1 MSKILRQTIA
11 RGGVALALA
20 ASAIANGQ
28 APELTPEQQALFDEM
43 VRSSGADPAMVNAAR
58 AQAKAAEKFSDV
70 VRYSVTGVYQARTNV
85 SADANWIAYA
95 DVGDRVELQFDW
107 KLSEARLVSTA
118 SIQNHAAT
126 LANPRNWEAKCAPP
140 AVNGPFEYDLRAVE
154 QGIGGALRLHV
165 QTRFPP
171 VQVHQFCTGA
181 LKSIAPK
188 NVLGPMEFMVPPPT
202 MLGMQ
207 LPAGGPVT
215 RSADG
220 KSLVLQQGGW
230 RWTFTPRAR

>member
-1 MSKILRQTIA
+1 MSRIIMRRMVMRRMA
-11 RGGVALALA
+11 CCALALGL
-20 ASAIANGQ
+20 ASGANTQ
-28 APELTPEQQALFDEM
+28 ELTPEQQAIFDEM
-43 VRSSGADPAMVNAAR
+43 VRSTGGDPAALKA
-58 AQAKAAEKFSDV
+58 AQAQVAGQFGDV
-70 VRYSVTGVYQARTNV
+70 VRYTVTGVYQARTNV
-85 SADANWIAYA
+85 SADSNWIAYA

-107 KLSEARLVSTA
+107 KLAEARLMSTA

-140 AVNGPFEYDLRAVE
+140 TINGPFEYDVRAVE
-154 QGIGGALRLHV
+154 QGIGGSLRLHV

-188 NVLGPMEFMVPPPT
+188 NVLGQLEFMVPPPT
-202 MLGMQ
+202 MLGMS
-207 LPAGGPVT
+207 LPAGGTIT

-220 KSLVLQQGGW
+220 KSLVHQQGGW
-230 RWTFTPRAR
+230 RWTFTPRRK